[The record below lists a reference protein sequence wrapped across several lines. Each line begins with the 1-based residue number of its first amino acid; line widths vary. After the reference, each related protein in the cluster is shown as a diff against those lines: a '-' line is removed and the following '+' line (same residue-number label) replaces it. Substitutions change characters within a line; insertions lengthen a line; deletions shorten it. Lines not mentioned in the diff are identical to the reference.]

1 MPTSS
6 TSSAY
11 NWDEMQCGE
20 TPGLEP
26 GRPPDYAG
34 ENAHLLRLVR
44 ALRDQAGDIMMVLA
58 NTALEACGAGS
69 AGISILETPEG
80 APARFRWLA
89 LAGAWRPYQ
98 AAFMPRTGSPS
109 GRVLE
114 RNELQVICGPL
125 REFPGVAQLRPH
137 CQEALLVPFCLE
149 GVPIGALWVVKHE
162 LHQHFDSEDARVLT
176 NLADFASA
184 AHETSKSFESL
195 RSQLDACSDANA
207 VLMRADRS
215 KDAFIATIA
224 HELRDP
230 LAPLVNA
237 SAVLKLGA
245 GDSAVVVRASDL
257 VLRQVRTISRLAED
271 LLDVSRVRL
280 GMLALRTS
288 KVDLSDILR
297 SAVAAGMPVIA
308 QNQHRLELGPMQPV
322 QVIADEIRISQVLR
336 NLLSNAAKYTD
347 ATGLITV
354 ALRCEAAEAVVTVC
368 DTGIGIPSDQ
378 LETVFD
384 LFAQSGQAGTQ
395 RSNGGL
401 GIGLH
406 LARQLVVAHG
416 GSLTAESPGTGLGST
431 FTMRLP
437 RAPPQSGYPNS

>member
-11 NWDEMQCGE
+11 NWDEMRCGE
-20 TPGLEP
+20 TPGLKP

-69 AGISILETPEG
+69 AGISILETPDG

-98 AAFMPRTGSPS
+98 AALMPRTGSPS
-109 GRVLE
+109 RRVLE

-347 ATGLITV
+347 VTGLISV
-354 ALRCEAAEAVVTVC
+354 ALRCEAADAVVTIC
-368 DTGIGIPSDQ
+368 DTGIGIPADQ

-384 LFAQSGQAGTQ
+384 LFAQSGQAGTR

-437 RAPPQSGYPNS
+437 RASPQSGYPNS